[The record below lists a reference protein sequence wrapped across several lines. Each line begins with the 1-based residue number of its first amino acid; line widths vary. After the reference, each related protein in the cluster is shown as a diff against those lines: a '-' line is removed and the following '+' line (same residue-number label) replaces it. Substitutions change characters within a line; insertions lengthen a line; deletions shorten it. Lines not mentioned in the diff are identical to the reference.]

1 MTAKEI
7 FEKLDFELFSTCETG
22 LLYIREDEKGKLYIG
37 FFENTKDITFEY
49 TAKSG
54 ANQESRL
61 VTVPISL
68 LSAIHKQCEELGWLE
83 EEKRESNL
91 EHYKEE
97 IKHAGYE
104 FAVVNGKPT
113 TCKLTSCDKCYFND
127 KHFTCD
133 RKRIEWMLKP
143 YEKSVYKLTR
153 FEYDLLNA
161 YKNSGMKQCISN
173 YSTLLELY
181 EKGHIK
187 DIDTSTPIREILD
200 NCEVIK

>member
-1 MTAKEI
+1 MHAKE
-7 FEKLDFELFSTCETG
+7 EYLDALDRMEQLYYNLSGCMSSDSRFKADINLLKG
-22 LLYIREDEKGKLYIG
+22 LVNEH
-37 FFENTKDITFEY
+37 F
-49 TAKSG
+49 
-54 ANQESRL
+54 
-61 VTVPISL
+61 
-68 LSAIHKQCEELGWLE
+68 
-83 EEKRESNL
+83 EEKKGSNL
-91 EHYKEE
+91 EHYKDE
-97 IKHAGYE
+97 IKYAGYE

-127 KHFTCD
+127 KHFTCA

-143 YEKSVYKLTR
+143 YEKQPYKLTR

-187 DIDTSTPIREILD
+187 DIDISTPIHEILD
-200 NCEVIK
+200 NCEVIKDENC